1 MRKANVVAVGKVKIL
16 KLTRKAFLEQL
27 GNLADVVAENF
38 KRKASGAAAPP
49 TLPRRL
55 QPCLTLRRACPR
67 AGARRHDDRGHA
79 HLLQAAC

>member
-38 KRKASGAAAPP
+38 KRKACWGRGPAQPPRPPAASFEI
-49 TLPRRL
+49 TSRLPDGR
-55 QPCLTLRRACPR
+55 CSMA
-67 AGARRHDDRGHA
+67 
-79 HLLQAAC
+79 

>member
-38 KRKASGAAAPP
+38 KRKACWSRGPAHPTTPPAALFDAASR
-49 TLPRRL
+49 LPESR
-55 QPCLTLRRACPR
+55 CSTA
-67 AGARRHDDRGHA
+67 
-79 HLLQAAC
+79 